1 MKELRLKKT
10 KKANEAIDIDLTC
23 KKDYFDNGEEAY
35 SICNIDN
42 ETLFIRKE
50 KNATMVDS
58 YLTIKEKILDWETM
72 CTLKE
77 ANKILKKY
85 GYKIIKEVV

>member
-10 KKANEAIDIDLTC
+10 ANAIANVSLFALR
-23 KKDYFDNGEEAY
+23 DYFKDGEEAY

-50 KNATMVDS
+50 KNATIVDS
-58 YLTIKEKILDWETM
+58 YLLREDEELEDWETI

-77 ANKILKKY
+77 ANKIIKEY